1 MKRIMF
7 SAIAA
12 LGIAAPALAED
23 FTPADPGLTFE
34 ELQTQ
39 VVGNSWTYE
48 FEGATIKEYVDPNGE
63 LRGES
68 SKDGKYTAH
77 WKLREDGLFCF
88 DYGNLGMDPGQDGCA
103 QLLLKG
109 DKVGVRRLDGLLEAT
124 GTFAKGNAFG
134 L

>member
-12 LGIAAPALAED
+12 LGIVLPALAED

-39 VVGNSWTYE
+39 VVGNSSTYE
-48 FEGATIKEYVDPNGE
+48 YDGATIKEYVDPNGE

-88 DYGNLGMDPGQDGCA
+88 DYGNPGMDPGQDGCT
-103 QLLLKG
+103 QLCS
-109 DKVGVRRLDGLLEAT
+109 RAT
-124 GTFAKGNAFG
+124 RSASGALMGCSSHRHREGNAFG